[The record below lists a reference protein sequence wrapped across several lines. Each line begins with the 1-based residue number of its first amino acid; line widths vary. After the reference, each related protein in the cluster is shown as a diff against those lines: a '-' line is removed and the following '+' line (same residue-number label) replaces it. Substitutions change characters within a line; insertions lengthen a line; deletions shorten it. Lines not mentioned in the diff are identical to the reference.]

1 MSAGS
6 VAQRSWRSF
15 IGGRQP
21 HLPRTV
27 GRGRDGYTL
36 RQRFWASFIG
46 VDLPSASLGTVP
58 TAEASAGLPMPS
70 SRESTR
76 SGLLTGRLEPGWFA
90 LPPLLEVSGLTA
102 AGGDALILEASSPDR
117 GARFL
122 VRRHGTVPP
131 EYRLELVLQGVDAAR
146 PLVSSVRYAT
156 ASGNEQVLLVPV
168 IQGQFGPPAS
178 LVRLPGFT
186 ADSASAEW
194 TARAPAPV
202 TPSTAWDAAT
212 VADSVRAALNEATR
226 AAWRQ
231 VRELVGDDLRR
242 VIDGGLS

>member
-1 MSAGS
+1 M
-6 VAQRSWRSF
+6 
-15 IGGRQP
+15 
-21 HLPRTV
+21 
-27 GRGRDGYTL
+27 
-36 RQRFWASFIG
+36 
-46 VDLPSASLGTVP
+46 
-58 TAEASAGLPMPS
+58 
-70 SRESTR
+70 
-76 SGLLTGRLEPGWFA
+76 LTGRLEPGWFA